1 MLSDG
6 LDAATRALVTLA
18 AAVAVGREPLIE
30 EQSRAAVAADVP
42 AVWIDELLLQSV
54 LMVGWPRALVAAGI
68 WRRASGARAPAAD
81 PSLTEDS
88 EQWRRRGEATCAV
101 VYGTNYSRL
110 RENVRALHPAL
121 DAWMIVEGYG
131 RVLSRPALDLGRR
144 ELCVIAQTAVLGTPR
159 QLHSHLRGAL
169 HAGVGE
175 DVVEESLAMVSAD
188 LDPSHRELAQATWA
202 RVRKREE

>member
-68 WRRASGARAPAAD
+68 WRRESGARAPAAD

-88 EQWRRRGEATCAV
+88 EQWRRRGEATCGV
-101 VYGTNYSRL
+101 VYGT
-110 RENVRALHPAL
+110 
-121 DAWMIVEGYG
+121 
-131 RVLSRPALDLGRR
+131 
-144 ELCVIAQTAVLGTPR
+144 
-159 QLHSHLRGAL
+159 
-169 HAGVGE
+169 
-175 DVVEESLAMVSAD
+175 
-188 LDPSHRELAQATWA
+188 
-202 RVRKREE
+202 